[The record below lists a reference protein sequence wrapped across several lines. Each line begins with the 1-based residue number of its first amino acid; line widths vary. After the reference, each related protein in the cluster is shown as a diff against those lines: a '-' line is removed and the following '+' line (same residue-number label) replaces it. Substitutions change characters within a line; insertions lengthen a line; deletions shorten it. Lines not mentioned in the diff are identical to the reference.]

1 MTTSTSTTTR
11 PLDASDRQRLA
22 RLIKEHGEREALRL
36 LGVPRNLLARAA
48 AGLPLRRG
56 SILLLQSALAG
67 IASTGTAA

>member
-22 RLIKEHGEREALRL
+22 RLIKEHG
-36 LGVPRNLLARAA
+36 PRNLLARAA